1 MQDSEF
7 TYNDFIRYKN
17 VSRETFLRLQDYV
30 ELLKKWQKTINLI
43 SPSTIS
49 DVWFRHIIDS
59 VQLIEHLQENDVI
72 ADIGSGAGF
81 PGLVLGML
89 GVGSM
94 TLIESDTRKAA
105 FLREA
110 ARVTDTPINILNQ
123 RAEEVSLSDFSVL
136 TARGF
141 APVKVVLESLS
152 DKISS
157 NARLL
162 LLKGKKYKLEI
173 EEAQK
178 YYSFDYKEYPSITD
192 KESAI
197 LTIQNFKQ
205 GA

>member
-1 MQDSEF
+1 MSDHEF

-49 DVWFRHIIDS
+49 DIWFRHIIDS
-59 VQLIEHLQENDVI
+59 VQLIEYIDENDVI

-89 GVGSM
+89 GVKSM
-94 TLIESDTRKAA
+94 TLIESDTRKAV

-110 ARVTDTPINILNQ
+110 ARITHTNIHIVNQ
-123 RAEEVSLSDFSVL
+123 RVEDASLSDFSVI

-141 APVKVVLESLS
+141 ASIKAVLASLS
-152 DKISS
+152 DKINTNSK
-157 NARLL
+157 LL
-162 LLKGKKYKLEI
+162 LLKGKKYKSEI
-173 EEAQK
+173 EEAQRE
-178 YYSFDYKEYPSITD
+178 YSFDYKVYPSITD
-192 KESAI
+192 KESAVLI
-197 LTIQNFKQ
+197 IQHFNQ